1 MTGQPD
7 VRVALA
13 ALEAVLARRAAAL
26 IDEVAHYPT
35 PIARC
40 DEQLTKLI
48 EQRTQAIAQLRAV
61 RDLAAAAAYA
71 APREWLE
78 RVGRWLE
85 GYASTDDAD
94 EAASVAH
101 ARSVASAAAE
111 PRP

>member
-40 DEQLTKLI
+40 D

-111 PRP
+111 ARP

>member
-7 VRVALA
+7 VRAALA

-26 IDEVAHYPT
+26 MDEVARYPT

-48 EQRTQAIAQLRAV
+48 EQRTQAVAQLRAV
-61 RDLAAAAAYA
+61 RDLAAAAAHT
-71 APREWLE
+71 APHEWVE

-85 GYASTDDAD
+85 GYASADDAD

-111 PRP
+111 ARP